1 MPMTNREFCIAR
13 RKIEVPKFARVLR
26 AIPHERLDYRPDMR
40 SRTAV
45 EIAWVIA
52 AEEAALVTLLDTGTV
67 HWKNERP
74 PGLDQIVAA
83 YERSAD
89 AVDERLA
96 RLSEVAWDG
105 KARLLMN
112 GSPAWE
118 DALSHFVWGF
128 LFDGVHHRGQIST
141 YLRAMGGRVPAIY
154 GPSGD
159 ERG

>member
-1 MPMTNREFCIAR
+1 MTNREFCIAR
-13 RKIEVPKFARVLR
+13 RKIEVPKFVRVLK

-40 SRTAV
+40 SRTAP

-52 AEEAALVTLLDTGTV
+52 AEESALVTMLDTGTV
-67 HWKNERP
+67 HWKEERP
-74 PGLDQIVAA
+74 PALERIVAT

-96 RLSEVAWDG
+96 RLAESAWQG

-118 DALSHFVWGF
+118 DVLSHFVWGF
-128 LFDGVHHRGQIST
+128 LFDGVHHRGQITT
-141 YLRAMGGRVPAIY
+141 YLRAMGGKVPAVY

-159 ERG
+159 DRGR